1 MLKMTSRTRKQV
13 TLHFK
18 RCGLKKYCKMKCL
31 MTPMSGIELCHAL
44 TIEFYNA
51 NSHLVVC
58 RLKYLGFQ
66 YYHPQRLK
74 CNVTCFRV
82 RDVIF
87 RVSFS
92 RTFSKKKKKF
102 IFVTESLFFIA
113 SNDSFKSE
121 FSSQCLLIFQD

>member
-1 MLKMTSRTRKQV
+1 MTKMSFFFFFEKVRENETRKMTSRTRKQV

-66 YYHPQRLK
+66 YYHEWK
-74 CNVTCFRV
+74 SGSIYV
-82 RDVIF
+82 RKV
-87 RVSFS
+87 
-92 RTFSKKKKKF
+92 
-102 IFVTESLFFIA
+102 
-113 SNDSFKSE
+113 
-121 FSSQCLLIFQD
+121 